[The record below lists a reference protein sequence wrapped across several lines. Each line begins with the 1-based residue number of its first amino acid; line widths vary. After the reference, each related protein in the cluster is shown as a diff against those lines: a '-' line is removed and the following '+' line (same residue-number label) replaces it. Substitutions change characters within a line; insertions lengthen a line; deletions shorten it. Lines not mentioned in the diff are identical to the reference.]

1 MLKKLHEYKSVIE
14 KAFLDN
20 NFFHFYKKLH
30 YRKSQCE
37 PFRG

>member
-1 MLKKLHEYKSVIE
+1 MLKKLHEYKSVME
-14 KAFLDN
+14 AFLDI
-20 NFFHFYKKLH
+20 NFFDFHKKLH